1 MEQEIGERMGAWRR
15 MHPQATMYEIEVEL
29 DAQLAVI
36 RAQLLAETAVA
47 GAGGAAGEGAS
58 ALVCPVCQ
66 GQLVKD
72 GKRQRKLKTTG
83 DQEVV
88 LERVYMRCPQCGY
101 GVFPPG

>member
-1 MEQEIGERMGAWRR
+1 MEEELGERMRAWRR
-15 MHPQATMYEIEVEL
+15 AHPKATMYEIEVEM
-29 DAQLAVI
+29 DRQIAAM
-36 RAQLLAETAVA
+36 RAQLLAETAV
-47 GAGGAAGEGAS
+47 GAEGAEES
-58 ALVCPVCQ
+58 AGVCPVCQ

-72 GKRQRKLKTTG
+72 GKRRRKLKTSG

>member
-1 MEQEIGERMGAWRR
+1 MEQELGERMRAWRR
-15 MHPQATMYEIEVEL
+15 AHPKATMYEIEVEL
-29 DAQLAVI
+29 DAQIAVL
-36 RAQLLAETAVA
+36 RAAMLAETAA
-47 GAGGAAGEGAS
+47 AEASSEGGAAAS
-58 ALVCPVCQ
+58 AMVCPVCQ

-72 GKRQRKLKTTG
+72 GKRTRKLKTSG

>member
-1 MEQEIGERMGAWRR
+1 MEEELGERMRAWRR
-15 MHPQATMYEIEVEL
+15 AHPKATMYEIEVEL
-29 DAQLAVI
+29 DTQIAAM
-36 RAQLLAETAVA
+36 RAQLLAETAV
-47 GAGGAAGEGAS
+47 GAGGEGGTAEAAA
-58 ALVCPVCQ
+58 VCPVCQ

-72 GKRQRKLKTTG
+72 GKRRRKLKTSG